1 MDIVCKR
8 HTELPHTSKLFGDLM
23 YHFDRVAGMYAYDP
37 HDPGSYRRAAERI
50 EFPESRRQ
58 ALIAALRKQN
68 GESESLARLAKPGTV
83 AVLTGQQ
90 VGLFSGPA
98 YSVYKALTAV
108 RLATQLTEQGIEAVP
123 VFWLATEDHDFAE
136 VSTCWTFEPSN
147 KPILLR
153 LPEEPVGDRPVGGIP
168 LREAPISEMEQSL
181 AGFPFAEE
189 VGALVRDAYQPGR
202 TMGEAFVH
210 LMRAMLKPYGLLFFD
225 PMQPES
231 RQLAAPLL
239 REAVGAAGELT
250 EALLARN
257 KELNDSGYHA
267 QVHIERH
274 TSLFFLLD
282 NGHRMNLRRR
292 DGEYYHKDRRW
303 SAEELRDRAE
313 WLSPNATLRPVVQ
326 DYMFPTVAYI
336 GGPAEL
342 AYLAQSQVIY
352 QRLLGRMPVAAS
364 RNGFTLIDARTRKL
378 MERYGLTLES
388 YFKGEDCL
396 NEWIAAKLTPPE
408 LTRALEVA
416 EESVKASL
424 ASLRGSIES
433 FDKSLAEALDR
444 STRKVQYQ
452 LTKMHRKVARE
463 SLRRSQRALD
473 ESAYL
478 FNGIYPHKHLQER
491 FYTILPFLARHGLD
505 LVDRI
510 YEHVHPD
517 CPDHHIFYV

>member
-37 HDPGSYRRAAERI
+37 HDSASYRKSAERI
-50 EFPESRRQ
+50 QFPDDRRQ
-58 ALIAALRKQN
+58 ALIATLRKQN
-68 GESESLARLAKPGTV
+68 GDSESLAKLAKPGTV

-108 RLATQLTEQGIEAVP
+108 RLARQLTEQGVDAVP

-136 VSTCWTFEPSN
+136 VSTCWTFDAGN
-147 KPILLR
+147 KPLLLR
-153 LPEEPVGDRPVGGIP
+153 LPEEPVGDRPVGGIV
-168 LREAPISEMEQSL
+168 LRDIPIAEVEQSL
-181 AGFPFAEE
+181 AGFPFGAEVTE
-189 VGALVRDAYQPGR
+189 LVREAYQPGR

-210 LMRAMLKPYGLLFFD
+210 LMRALLKPYGLLFFD
-225 PMQPES
+225 PMQPEA

-239 REAVGAAGELT
+239 KEAVGAAPELT

-257 KELNDSGYHA
+257 KELNDAGYHA

-274 TSLFFLLD
+274 TSLFFVLD
-282 NGHRMNLRRR
+282 NGHRLNLRRK
-292 DGEYYHKDRRW
+292 DQDYLHKDRRW
-303 SAEELRDRAE
+303 TAAELMDRAE
-313 WLSPNATLRPVVQ
+313 ALSPNAALRPVVQ

-342 AYLAQSQVIY
+342 AYLAQSEVIY
-352 QRLLGRMPVAAS
+352 KRLLGRMPVAAS

-388 YFKGEDCL
+388 YFNGEDCL
-396 NEWIAAKLTPPE
+396 NELIAAKLTPPE
-408 LTRALEVA
+408 VTRALDSA
-416 EESVKASL
+416 EETVKSAL
-424 ASLRGSIES
+424 AALRGSIKG
-433 FDKSLAEALDR
+433 FDKSLGEALDR
-444 STRKVQYQ
+444 SSRKVQYQ

-491 FYTILPFLARHGLD
+491 FYTILPFLARHGLE
-505 LVDRI
+505 LVDRV
-510 YEHVHPD
+510 YENVHPD
-517 CPDHHIFYV
+517 CPDHHIFHV